1 MTSHRTISSTLTL
14 LAVLMTVASSTA
26 SANSLLSGY
35 GGPGEGNQVIL
46 GSALLGGKGGGG
58 SSGGS
63 SGSTLSSSS
72 STPSVDTKAGGSA
85 TPTNSKRRGSTARG
99 KDKRTAGRASGSQ
112 SRGEEASGSAARAYP
127 VSAPGNTSTGASETL
142 GLSGED
148 LGYVLLALVVLAF
161 TGLATRRLARTTRPE
176 GP

>member
-14 LAVLMTVASSTA
+14 LAVLMTVASATA

-35 GGPGEGNQVIL
+35 GGPGEGNQAIL

-58 SSGGS
+58 SSG
-63 SGSTLSSSS
+63 STPSSSS
-72 STPSVDTKAGGSA
+72 GTAGVDTKAGSSA
-85 TPTNSKRRGSTARG
+85 TPTDSKGRGPAARG

-112 SRGEEASGSAARAYP
+112 SRGEEASGNAARAYP
-127 VSAPGNTSTGASETL
+127 VSAPGNTSTGPSETL